1 MSSNGIEGHRRGI
14 SKAEM
19 ACSSRQHEVVVR
31 ALVCA
36 KPQLRRHGARDSES
50 KTDMAANSRSEAK
63 CPPSVFQNWLCYVE
77 SFGKKDVGSKE
88 ADDRLTPWSV

>member
-1 MSSNGIEGHRRGI
+1 MSSNVIEGHRRRI

-36 KPQLRRHGARDSES
+36 KPQLRRHSARDSES

-63 CPPSVFQNWLCYVE
+63 CPPSVFQNQLE

>member
-1 MSSNGIEGHRRGI
+1 MSSNVIEGHRRRI

-31 ALVCA
+31 ALICA
-36 KPQLRRHGARDSES
+36 KPQLRRHGTKGTES

-63 CPPSVFQNWLCYVE
+63 CPPSVFQNQLE